1 MKDNCVIVRGGGDLA
16 SGVIHRLYRCGYRVL
31 ILECERPSAI
41 RRKVAF
47 CEAVYDGEAGAD
59 YAETGVYDL
68 IILDVM
74 MPKMNGYQVAKLLRQ
89 QHISTPI
96 LMLTAKSELLDRVQG
111 LDSGADYYLT
121 KPFDARELF
130 ACIHALLRRQGAEV
144 DTLVFGNTTLD
155 LSTSTLLCE
164 EKSLRLSAK
173 EFDVMRM
180 LMQQKEKNLSKEAIL
195 QKVWGFDSDAVENHV
210 EVYVGFLRKK
220 LHSIGSNVQI
230 VAVRRLGYHLE
241 LENQP

>member
-1 MKDNCVIVRGGGDLA
+1 MKILIVEDEKLLADSIRDL
-16 SGVIHRLYRCGYRVL
+16 LTEQGYQ
-31 ILECERPSAI
+31 A
-41 RRKVAF
+41 
-47 CEAVYDGEAGAD
+47 EAVYDGEAGAD

-180 LMQQKEKNLSKEAIL
+180 LMQQKEKNVFITFLSWKR
-195 QKVWGFDSDAVENHV
+195 S
-210 EVYVGFLRKK
+210 
-220 LHSIGSNVQI
+220 
-230 VAVRRLGYHLE
+230 
-241 LENQP
+241 